1 MKLRLAVLLLLAI
14 SAPTMAERYINS
26 GHGNSNGNNSGGNT
40 DVIVDLPPEVW
51 TQGNSNNSQPPCQ
64 RCCIY
69 ENRSYTEGAVLKS
82 EGVLLQCVRDE
93 QSLGTNNLIWRIV
106 K

>member
-1 MKLRLAVLLLLAI
+1 MKRHLTWIFLLGI
-14 SAPTMAERYINS
+14 SAPVLAEHYVGS
-26 GHGNSNGNNSGGNT
+26 GGGNT
-40 DVIVDLPPEVW
+40 DVVVNMPPEVW
-51 TQGNSNNSQPPCQ
+51 SRGESNPRPPCQ

-69 ENRSYTEGAVLKS
+69 DNRNYTEGAVLKS

-93 QSLGTNNLIWRIV
+93 DSLGTDNLIWRRV